1 MKKGLLILA
10 GAFIAMAQIKASA
23 ADVVSQSTEAQD
35 VAYWGGPYGWGYAGG
50 WYSPYWGPY
59 WGSPY
64 PLPLYPNAGEVKL
77 ETEVKGAQVYI
88 DGSYAGTTHQNHEMY
103 LKPGSYDIKI
113 VEGGK
118 IRFSQRVYVVAGK
131 KLKLYPQL

>member
-1 MKKGLLILA
+1 MKKGWLILA
-10 GAFIAMAQIKASA
+10 GALMTLAPISASA
-23 ADVVSQSTEAQD
+23 AEVVSQEVVTQEA
-35 VAYWGGPYGWGYAGG
+35 AYGGPYGWGYAG

-64 PLPLYPNAGEVKL
+64 PLYAYPNAGEVKL
-77 ETEVKGAQVYI
+77 KTEVKNAEVYI

-113 VEGGK
+113 VEAGK
-118 IRFSQRVYVVAGK
+118 IRFSKRVYVVAGK
-131 KLKLYPQL
+131 TLKLYPEL